1 MAEAKTIDRD
11 RAAAKLWLSEIIA
24 AEKRLQTWHEKADK
38 IVKRYRD
45 ERRDAERAGGRV
57 KKRLNLLWSNVQTML
72 PSLYAKRPEPICE
85 RRFLDRDPVGRVA
98 STIWERALRYE
109 IEDNGYDET
118 LEKAV
123 LDYLL
128 AGRGHAWVRYA
139 PKFREGVSPD
149 QEAQG
154 DNPYDREDQ
163 AARDGVRPGY
173 APGDP
178 GIDPAQGGGGGYTDG
193 MGDGDEGDEVEYER
207 TGVDYVHYKDFL
219 FSDSP
224 TWEQV
229 TWVARRI
236 FMGRREGVERFGE
249 KFKDIPLRKVR
260 DTSGRTGGEG
270 KQATKATIYEIW
282 CIETRS
288 VHFVAEGHDV
298 QLEETPD
305 PLHIEGFWPCPRPL
319 SATMT
324 NDTLI
329 PVPDFAEYQDQ
340 ADDIDS
346 LTNRISML
354 QASLRVVGAYD
365 GSAKG
370 LARIMD
376 ESMENKLVPVDNW
389 AAFAEK
395 GGMAGAVTWL
405 PVKEVAAVLVGL
417 MDALERQKQAL
428 YEVTGISDIIRGQ
441 SDPRETLG
449 AQELKGGFASQRLQ
463 KRQKDVAKFARDV
476 VALVGEIVAEHFSPA
491 TLIKISSIMQD
502 EGVVAAQP
510 ATPGMGHNGGPPMM
524 DAGGGPAPDQGM
536 MIIMQAL
543 GLLRDEKQR
552 GFRIDLET
560 DSTIALNAESEKK
573 SRTEFVTAMGTFLE
587 KAVLGAQAFPPLVPL
602 LGQMMKFAIR
612 GFRVGRDLEQAFDQ
626 FEDDTK
632 KAMAAAQQAGPQPDP
647 KVEAEKAKAEA
658 DMAAKQADVAA
669 NQAKQRAEM
678 QREQMRFEHEMQLA
692 NLQAELEV
700 LKARIELQKMQRE
713 EEAANAE
720 HQRTMEAASMGMI
733 ADKAASDAKVAAA
746 RQRPNGGQG

>member
-1 MAEAKTIDRD
+1 MAGNVADDQD
-11 RAAAKLWLSEIIA
+11 RAAAKMWLGEMVS
-24 AEKRLQTWHEKADK
+24 AEKRLDRWHEQADK

-45 ERRDAERAGGRV
+45 ERRDAEKMRGRP

-98 STIWERALRYE
+98 ATIWERVLRYE
-109 IEDNGYDET
+109 IEDNGYDDTMER
-118 LEKAV
+118 AV

-139 PKFREGVSPD
+139 PKFRESISPD
-149 QEAQG
+149 PESQG
-154 DNPYDREDQ
+154 DNPYDRESE
-163 AARDGVRPGY
+163 AARDGVRSGI

-178 GIDPAQGGGGGYTDG
+178 GGNPGTGGGGGYASG
-193 MGDGDEGDEVEYER
+193 MGDGDDGDEIEYER
-207 TGVDYVHYKDFL
+207 TGVDYVHYRDFL
-219 FSDSP
+219 FSDAP
-224 TWEQV
+224 VWEQL

-236 FMGRREGVERFGE
+236 YMGRDKGIERFGDQ
-249 KFKDIPLRKVR
+249 FKQIPLRQVR
-260 DTSGRTGGEG
+260 LRNNQTSAEG
-270 KQATKATIYEIW
+270 QKATKATLYEIW
-282 CIETRS
+282 CIETRK
-288 VHFVAEGHDV
+288 VHFVAEGHPT
-298 QLEETPD
+298 QLEEVDD
-305 PLHIEGFWPCPRPL
+305 PLHLDGFWPCPKPL

-340 ADDIDS
+340 ADEIDS
-346 LTNRISML
+346 LTSRISL
-354 QASLRVVGAYD
+354 LTSALRVVGAYD

-370 LARIMD
+370 LARLLD

-389 AAFAEK
+389 AMFAEK
-395 GGMAGAVTWL
+395 GGMDGAVSWL
-405 PVKEVAAVLVGL
+405 PVKDVAGVLVAL

-449 AQELKGGFASQRLQ
+449 AQELKGGFATQRLQ

-476 VALVGEIVAEHFSPA
+476 VAICGEIVAEHFSPR
-491 TLIKISSIMQD
+491 TMIQVSGVMQD
-502 EGVVAAQP
+502 EGVIPPQA
-510 ATPGMGHNGGPPMM
+510 GIGHNGGPPMDEPM
-524 DAGGGPAPDQGM
+524 QDPNQGM
-536 MIIMQAL
+536 MMIMQAL
-543 GLLRDEKQR
+543 ALLRDEKLR

-560 DSTIALNAESEKK
+560 DSTIALDAQTEKK
-573 SRTEFVTAMGTFLE
+573 SRAEFVTAMGAFLE
-587 KAVLGAQAFPPLVPL
+587 KAIMGAQAFPPLIPL

-612 GFRVGRDLEQAFDQ
+612 GFRVGRDLEAAFDE
-626 FEDDTK
+626 FEDETK
-632 KAMAAAQQAGPQPDP
+632 RVLAAAQQAGPPPDP
-647 KVEAEKAKAEA
+647 KVEAERAKAEA
-658 DMAAKQADVAA
+658 DMAAKQADVQA
-669 NQAKQRAEM
+669 NQAKQQAEM
-678 QREQMRFEHEMQLA
+678 QREDMRFQHEMQLA

-720 HQRTMEAASMGMI
+720 HRRTMEAASMGMI

-746 RQRPNGGQG
+746 KQRPNGGTT